1 MVKLKFQIFPTF
13 PIFAGNFTTESP
25 SQRQLSGGLA
35 LLEEIE
41 YQRRVASTY
50 SILGIQYL
58 TRSKHDGAA
67 LFAQLAKW
75 MRWDQTISIY

>member
-1 MVKLKFQIFPTF
+1 MKIDFSFRHFPLLL
-13 PIFAGNFTTESP
+13 GNFTTEPP
-25 SQRQLSGGLA
+25 SERQLNGGAA

-41 YQRRVASTY
+41 YQRKVASTY

-58 TRSKHDGAA
+58 TRSKRDGAA

-75 MRWDQTISIY
+75 KRWDQVISIY